1 MLEIG
6 SVIDEKYKILSII
19 GQGGMSTV
27 YLAIVEKANKHWA
40 IKEIRKDGVQN
51 YEIVSQG
58 LIGEI
63 DMLKKLKHPNLPSIV
78 DVIDKDGSF
87 FIVMD
92 YIEGITLKEALMR
105 YGVPTQDTILDWAK
119 QLCGVLSYLHSRTP
133 PIIYRDVKPSNI
145 MMQPD
150 GKLILI
156 DFGTAREFKNENV
169 EDTVCL
175 GTKGYA
181 APEQFG
187 GQGQTDERTDIYC
200 LGATLY
206 HLITGHNPGHP
217 PYEMYPIRHWN
228 PSLSPGL
235 EKILLKCTQNN
246 PDDRYQSCEE
256 LLYALEHY
264 EEFSEAYRKIQKK
277 KTAVFFSLIF
287 CLSFFFC
294 SFFCLLYKAFSLKTN
309 HYKGYLEQAVISGDD
324 QKKIQYIKKAIYLDP
339 GQEMAYLTLLDFF
352 LQDELFSLDE
362 DQLLSQILNSTSKK
376 ESESCLYQ
384 LKKNQEGYREVAYE
398 IGMSYWY
405 YYEQESARKRM
416 SVKWFQDVAALSGK
430 GNGQAKYMRAVT
442 FSRIGQYY
450 DQLGRKNRAGDVTV
464 TYKNYW
470 EDLTLLIK
478 EEIEKKDNQITALR
492 LYEEISSAVCIRTK
506 EFQDAGIQEQQ
517 LEDMLDEVEEKV
529 KQDQSG
535 DPQAK
540 ELISKIQINIRL
552 GRNKIQS
559 TFHG

>member
-398 IGMSYWY
+398 IGMAYWY

-430 GNGQAKYMRAVT
+430 GNEHAKYMRAVT
-442 FSRIGQYY
+442 FSRIGQI
-450 DQLGRKNRAGDVTV
+450 GRAHV
-464 TYKNYW
+464 
-470 EDLTLLIK
+470 
-478 EEIEKKDNQITALR
+478 
-492 LYEEISSAVCIRTK
+492 
-506 EFQDAGIQEQQ
+506 
-517 LEDMLDEVEEKV
+517 
-529 KQDQSG
+529 
-535 DPQAK
+535 
-540 ELISKIQINIRL
+540 
-552 GRNKIQS
+552 
-559 TFHG
+559 

>member
-105 YGVPTQDTILDWAK
+105 YGAPTQDTILDWAK

-187 GQGQTDERTDIYC
+187 GQGQTDERTDIYS

-206 HLITGHNPGHP
+206 HLITGHNPGKP
-217 PYEMYPIRHWN
+217 PYEMYPVRHWN

-256 LLYALEHY
+256 LFYALEHY

-277 KTAVFFSLIF
+277 KKAVFFSLIF

-294 SFFCLLYKAFSLKTN
+294 SFFCLLYRAFSLKTN

-352 LQDELFSLDE
+352 LQDEIFSLDE
-362 DQLLSQILNSTSKK
+362 DQLLSQIINNTSQK
-376 ESESCLYQ
+376 ERESCLYQ

-398 IGMSYWY
+398 IGMAYWY

-416 SVKWFQDVAALSGK
+416 SVKWFQDAAALSGK
-430 GNGQAKYMRAVT
+430 GKGQAKYMRAVT

-506 EFQDAGIQEQQ
+506 EFQDAGIREQQ

-529 KQDQSG
+529 KQNQSG
-535 DPQAK
+535 DLQAK

>member
-6 SVIDEKYKILSII
+6 SVIDKKYKILSII

-92 YIEGITLKEALMR
+92 YIEGITLKEALIR

-119 QLCGVLSYLHSRTP
+119 QLCGVLGYLHSRTP

-187 GQGQTDERTDIYC
+187 GQGQTDERTDIYS

-206 HLITGHNPGHP
+206 HLITGHNPGKP
-217 PYEMYPIRHWN
+217 PYEMYPVRHWN

-235 EKILLKCTQNN
+235 ENILLKCTQNN

-294 SFFCLLYKAFSLKTN
+294 CFFCLLYRAFSLKTN
-309 HYKGYLEQAVISGDD
+309 HYKGYLEQAVISGDN
-324 QKKIQYIKKAIYLDP
+324 QKKIQYIKKAISLDP
-339 GQEMAYLTLLDFF
+339 GQEVAYLTLLDFF

-362 DQLLSQILNSTSKK
+362 DQLLSQILNSTSQK
-376 ESESCLYQ
+376 ERESCLYR
-384 LKKNQEGYREVAYE
+384 LKKNREGYREVAYE
-398 IGMSYWY
+398 IGMAYWY

-416 SVKWFQDVAALSGK
+416 SVKWFQDVAALSGQGK
-430 GNGQAKYMRAVT
+430 EQAKYMRAVT

-506 EFQDAGIQEQQ
+506 EFQDAGIREQQ
-517 LEDMLDEVEEKV
+517 LEDMLDEIEEKV
-529 KQDQSG
+529 KQDQS
-535 DPQAK
+535 DDSQAK
-540 ELISKIQINIRL
+540 ELISKIRINIRL